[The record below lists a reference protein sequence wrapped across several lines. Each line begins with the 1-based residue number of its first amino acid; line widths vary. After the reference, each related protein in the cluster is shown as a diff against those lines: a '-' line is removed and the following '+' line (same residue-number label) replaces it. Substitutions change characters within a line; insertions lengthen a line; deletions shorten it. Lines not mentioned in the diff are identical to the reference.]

1 MFIDFDETRGDVID
15 RLVELDRVLSR
26 MFAVQAEL
34 LVEAASLEARVDGYA
49 LFVADSEE
57 ERTVRI
63 EDAVRDELGCA
74 LRRSPVVMQS
84 MIDTSR
90 WLCGPLRMTLEAL
103 HAGDITLA
111 HARIIVEGAEQLP
124 PQELDGFQVRV
135 LGTAR
140 RSNLSMTRR
149 AANRV
154 ARALDP
160 GGCLV
165 RRRQATCTRDVWMY
179 DDIDGLAILTA
190 RLTRERATVVMTTVN
205 AAARDAK
212 AAGTHPEFTIGE
224 HRAHALVSL
233 VVGAQD
239 APAVRA
245 HIDVVMDLPSLLA
258 LRDEET
264 PSPVRE
270 LLADPDVAVTIRR
283 LVTDP
288 LTGHLLDYGRKT
300 YEIPQRLRE
309 FIIARDRT
317 CRFPGCGRRA
327 DLSQIDHAL
336 PWDDGGQTSPAN
348 LGALCLRHHQLKT
361 FAGWQITDSKPDGSC
376 VWISPQGRRYDHDP
390 PPN

>member
-1 MFIDFDETRGDVID
+1 
-15 RLVELDRVLSR
+15 
-26 MFAVQAEL
+26 
-34 LVEAASLEARVDGYA
+34 
-49 LFVADSEE
+49 
-57 ERTVRI
+57 
-63 EDAVRDELGCA
+63 
-74 LRRSPVVMQS
+74 MQS

-103 HAGDITLA
+103 HAGEITLA
-111 HARIIVEGAEQLP
+111 HARIIVEGAEHLP
-124 PQELDGFQVRV
+124 PQALDGFQARV

-154 ARALDP
+154 SRSLDP

-165 RRRQATCTRDVWMY
+165 RRRQARCTRDVWTY
-179 DDIDGLAILTA
+179 DDSDGLAILTA
-190 RLTRERATVVMTTVN
+190 RLTREQASTVMTTVN
-205 AAARDAK
+205 AGATAAK
-212 AAGTHPEFTIGE
+212 AGGGYPEFTIGE
-224 HRAHALVSL
+224 QRAHALVSL

-264 PSPVRE
+264 PGPVRD

-288 LTGHLLDYGRKT
+288 LTGHLLDYGRRT

-327 DLSQIDHAL
+327 DLSQIDHAIA
-336 PWDDGGQTSPAN
+336 WDDGGHTNPAN
-348 LGALCLRHHQLKT
+348 LGAVCVRHHQLKT
-361 FAGWQITDSKPDGSC
+361 HAGWQITDSKPDGSC
-376 VWISPQGRRYDHDP
+376 IWISPQGRRYDHDP
-390 PPN
+390 PTF